1 MQITARCNTFCFWVW
16 IRLCTCA
23 LASCCSHQ
31 SPTCAVRLQVVL
43 TASGVLRGKKK
54 LDVKKIVDK
63 GLSLAA
69 NNGFQV

>member
-1 MQITARCNTFCFWVW
+1 M
-16 IRLCTCA
+16 CA
-23 LASCCSHQ
+23 CKLLF
-31 SPTCAVRLQVVL
+31 SPKANLLQVVL